1 MRKVGQSMKNAT
13 RRRLGRYGAL
23 SGVCSV
29 LPPEFT
35 RQIEALIAHSLSFCG
50 VAAWFCILRRVVF
63 EFGCARF
70 L

>member
-1 MRKVGQSMKNAT
+1 MF
-13 RRRLGRYGAL
+13 
-23 SGVCSV
+23 
-29 LPPEFT
+29 PPEFT

-50 VAAWFCILRRVVF
+50 VAAWFCILRHFVF